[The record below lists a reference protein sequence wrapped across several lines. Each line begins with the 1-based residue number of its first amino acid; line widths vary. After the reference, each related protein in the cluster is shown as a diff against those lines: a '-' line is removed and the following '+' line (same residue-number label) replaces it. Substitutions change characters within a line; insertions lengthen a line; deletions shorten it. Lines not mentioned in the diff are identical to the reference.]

1 MTIQSA
7 YFGILFLRKPLF
19 CNIKFD
25 QGFKHNRLKSSTKV
39 SIEF

>member
-25 QGFKHNRLKSSTKV
+25 NASSIIV
-39 SIEF
+39 